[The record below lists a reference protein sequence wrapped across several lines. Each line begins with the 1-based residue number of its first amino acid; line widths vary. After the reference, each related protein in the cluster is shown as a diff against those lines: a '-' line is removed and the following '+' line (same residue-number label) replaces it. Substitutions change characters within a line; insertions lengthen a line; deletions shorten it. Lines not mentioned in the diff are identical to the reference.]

1 MWSFQKLFFTLCSAL
16 SCVRSAAGL
25 IRVFGYEGI
34 RVNIS
39 CSYPQGYETYEKY
52 LCRNDCADSDVLI
65 TTLQTNKH
73 RHSIYDDKSTRIF
86 TTTISNLQ
94 SADAGKY
101 WCGVSR
107 NGKDLY
113 TELKLETKQDSC
125 CSTVNNIQGNEGGSV
140 TISCPY
146 DSESDDKLKFLCR
159 GNRPS
164 TCRQQAVITSN
175 NTQNGRFR
183 LSDDRKSR
191 IFTVTI
197 SSLTLK
203 DSGSYLCGVQ
213 RNSGFDVF
221 SAVELEVKV
230 YEHQSSTVKTII
242 TTTPPA
248 SEEQAKGHYH
258 PSTTMKTTTPL
269 VSEELT
275 GGPLSPMSSAAGS
288 IQVFGYEGGDV
299 NVSCP
304 YDRGFEGRQKYLCNN
319 DCRYADVLI
328 TTSQGSSGKYSIHD
342 DKTTRV
348 FTVIISDLHLGDA
361 GKYWCGVTIIGRDIN
376 TERKL
381 EVKPDRCC
389 DKVNKIQSIEEG
401 SVTISCPYD
410 SESVDKLKFLCR
422 GNRPSTCRQQAVI
435 TSSNTQNGRFRLS
448 DDRKSRI
455 FTVTI
460 SSLTLKDSGS
470 YLCGVQRN
478 SGFDDLSAVELEVK
492 EWCCVES
499 KDMSGIVGH
508 AVTFQCPYPR
518 HHRNN
523 MMFLCKGDQRR
534 NCTYITY
541 QGSFTL
547 HNVNATFFSVVIT
560 KLKAEDSGTYWCRS
574 DPEWSVGNYTQFHLT
589 VEEEEQRGVSKESI
603 IEALCWLFAAL
614 PVLLLILII
623 ILVKVCKPKRRQ
635 LKVEAAVDMN
645 TSKLEAADAQDVTS
659 GEDLYQNYDDPAI
672 RSQQKACKEQRSVQ
686 FFEDYEDEAQYG
698 NISTTE
704 DIYRNEFFLKTQR

>member
-1 MWSFQKLFFTLCSAL
+1 MWSFQKLFFTLCSL

-25 IRVFGYEGI
+25 IRVFGYEGT

-65 TTLQTNKH
+65 TTSQAIKP

-86 TTTISNLQ
+86 TTTIANLQ

-125 CSTVNNIQGNEGGSV
+125 CSTVNNIQGNEGVSV

-146 DSESDDKLKFLCR
+146 DSQSDDKLKFLCG

-164 TCRQQAVITSN
+164 TCRQQAVITSS

-197 SSLTLK
+197 SSLTLN

-221 SAVELEVKV
+221 TAVELEVKEKGERNASGEKKLEGLPPSLTTEV

-248 SEEQAKGHYH
+248 SEEQAKVHYH
-258 PSTTMKTTTPL
+258 LSTTMKTTTPL

-288 IQVFGYEGGDV
+288 NQVFGYEGGDV

-389 DKVNKIQSIEEG
+389 DKVNKTQSIEEG

-410 SESVDKLKFLCR
+410 SQSVDKLKFLCR

-460 SSLTLKDSGS
+460 SSLTLEDSGS

-478 SGFDDLSAVELEVK
+478 SGFDDFSAVELEVK
-492 EWCCVES
+492 AELCCAKS
-499 KDMSGIVGH
+499 KNMSGVMERS
-508 AVTFQCPYPR
+508 VTFQCPYAPQ
-518 HHRNN
+518 HPNDT
-523 MMFLCKGDQRR
+523 MFLCKGDRAS
-534 NCTYITY
+534 NCTDMMDQSRFIL
-541 QGSFTL
+541 S
-547 HNVNATFFSVVIT
+547 NVSSSSFSVTVT
-560 KLKAEDSGTYWCRS
+560 KLEAGDAGTYWCGS
-574 DPEWSVGNYTQFHLT
+574 GPEASVGNYTRFHLSVDAT
-589 VEEEEQRGVSKESI
+589 LHQLSDL
-603 IEALCWLFAAL
+603 AFYALFALAAG
-614 PVLLLILII
+614 LLLMVTFV
-623 ILVKVCKPKRRQ
+623 LVKVYKNKCHKT
-635 LKVEAAVDMN
+635 LKEREV
-645 TSKLEAADAQDVTS
+645 S
-659 GEDLYQNYDDPAI
+659 
-672 RSQQKACKEQRSVQ
+672 R
-686 FFEDYEDEAQYG
+686 
-698 NISTTE
+698 
-704 DIYRNEFFLKTQR
+704 